1 MNTRRYPMSKRT
13 HQRKQWRLEMA
24 QPQQQQ
30 QTPRYTEQEEKE
42 RIKQQ
47 MDPRHNQD

>member
-1 MNTRRYPMSKRT
+1 MS
-13 HQRKQWRLEMA
+13 

-30 QTPRYTEQEEKE
+30 DQLKFQGKKVKDQAELIRLQAE